1 MAGCLVSPSVRRP
14 TSDAP
19 VHNDLAVAVQRLIIT
34 LPFTRPLM
42 ARFAPFP
49 PNPDKVRP
57 RRVPGLKNPRPEI
70 APVALR
76 GSIGS
81 LNQLMIVIGILVA
94 QVVGLPLA
102 TREGWRTLMALAG
115 LPAAVQVVL
124 LFGCVETPSWLA
136 SHGLLHDARKS
147 LAFLRGGDRGN
158 LASDGQGDE
167 GTSSNPIDRELDDIF
182 SAAGVSSAST
192 TTDGATS
199 STTLLLPAA
208 SPQPKVTVAN
218 LFSVRALRRPLLA
231 AFGLQVAQQF
241 SGINAAIYYSTTIF
255 QQSYDPTT
263 AIRLTLLVSVT
274 NLLTTLLSSSLIERA
289 GRRTLLLTATLGMSL
304 SAALVAGAVRAPSSP
319 TEAVVVGLMAF
330 VGFFGVGLGSIP
342 WLILPELV
350 PGYAVGPAA
359 SVCTSVN
366 WSASFALA
374 FVLPKAIG
382 ALRYDIFF
390 VFSALLV
397 GFALFTYRYV
407 PETKG
412 LTPEEVAVR
421 NGFV

>member
-1 MAGCLVSPSVRRP
+1 LRRAPHRRHRRRP
-14 TSDAP
+14 GTVVLP
-19 VHNDLAVAVQRLIIT
+19 LYLA
-34 LPFTRPLM
+34 
-42 ARFAPFP
+42 
-49 PNPDKVRP
+49 
-57 RRVPGLKNPRPEI
+57 EI

-182 SAAGVSSAST
+182 SAAG
-192 TTDGATS
+192 
-199 STTLLLPAA
+199 
-208 SPQPKVTVAN
+208 PKVTVAN

-382 ALRYDIFF
+382 ALGYDIFF

>member
-1 MAGCLVSPSVRRP
+1 MSSGPRGSGGGLWACV
-14 TSDAP
+14 
-19 VHNDLAVAVQRLIIT
+19 AVATLTAFQLFT

-42 ARFAPFP
+42 SRFAPSP
-49 PNPDKVRP
+49 PKP
-57 RRVPGLKNPRPEI
+57 RQTHDCH
-70 APVALR
+70 A
-76 GSIGS
+76 
-81 LNQLMIVIGILVA
+81 QL
-94 QVVGLPLA
+94 VGLPLA

-124 LFGCVETPSWLA
+124 LFGCVETSSWLA

-147 LAFLRGGDRGN
+147 LAFLRGGDHGN

-192 TTDGATS
+192 TTAGATS
-199 STTLLLPAA
+199 STSLLLPETTAA

-255 QQSYDPTT
+255 QQSYEPTT
-263 AIRLTLLVSVT
+263 AIRLTFLVS
-274 NLLTTLLSSSLIERA
+274 RA
-289 GRRTLLLTATLGMSL
+289 GRCTLLHTATLGMSL

-350 PGYAVGPAA
+350 PGYAVGLAA

-382 ALRYDIFF
+382 ALRFDIFF

-397 GFALFTYRYV
+397 GFALFTYRHV
-407 PETKG
+407 PETRG